1 MRALWG
7 WEGGTCEEGRGGL
20 GLLFLPLIPSVLPPA
35 DVQKESKENQWLGVS
50 VRSQGPGGKI
60 VVSTISF
67 FLTFDI
73 YHFYRKR
80 REILFLKRGKNS
92 LTLNSNIMVMGT
104 TSCDA
109 LQEC

>member
-1 MRALWG
+1 MVG
-7 WEGGTCEEGRGGL
+7 
-20 GLLFLPLIPSVLPPA
+20 
-35 DVQKESKENQWLGVS
+35 
-50 VRSQGPGGKI
+50 SQCSEPGPGGKI